1 MAEAEREEIKDE
13 THALEDDEQDEE
25 HVMTRKNL
33 VIQTQISWL
42 TDSKIIVLSL
52 VQLTKISFYT
62 SPTLRLV
69 YV

>member
-13 THALEDDEQDEE
+13 THGLEDDEQDRNI
-25 HVMTRKNL
+25 VMTRKNL

-62 SPTLRLV
+62 SHTLCLV